1 MDLIKSQL
9 KKDDD
14 FFIDDKLDQTNTSY
28 IYGEVSVE
36 SMFKIFDTLNIFKSK
51 ESCSI
56 VDVGSG
62 FGKLVIATAIKYNVM
77 IDGVEIDE
85 NRFNKSIKL
94 LEQIT
99 NIKLCEF
106 DLNSNIYFFNNSF
119 EDVYFGNYDIIY
131 CCNLVYSKEDN
142 NKLFQKILREFK
154 GFLFLFYYT
163 KIMRRYFY
171 KMFTVKTSWNDNQ
184 QIFLFKVIYTFNFFI
199 II

>member
-1 MDLIKSQL
+1 M
-9 KKDDD
+9 
-14 FFIDDKLDQTNTSY
+14 
-28 IYGEVSVE
+28 
-36 SMFKIFDTLNIFKSK
+36 
-51 ESCSI
+51 
-56 VDVGSG
+56 
-62 FGKLVIATAIKYNVM
+62 
-77 IDGVEIDE
+77 
-85 NRFNKSIKL
+85 
-94 LEQIT
+94 
-99 NIKLCEF
+99 KLCEF

-184 QIFLFKVIYTFNFFI
+184 QIFLFKVI
-199 II
+199 

>member
-85 NRFNKSIKL
+85 NRFK
-94 LEQIT
+94 
-99 NIKLCEF
+99 NIKTM
-106 DLNSNIYFFNNSF
+106 
-119 EDVYFGNYDIIY
+119 V
-131 CCNLVYSKEDN
+131 
-142 NKLFQKILREFK
+142 
-154 GFLFLFYYT
+154 
-163 KIMRRYFY
+163 
-171 KMFTVKTSWNDNQ
+171 
-184 QIFLFKVIYTFNFFI
+184 
-199 II
+199 

>member
-184 QIFLFKVIYTFNFFI
+184 QIFLFKVI
-199 II
+199 